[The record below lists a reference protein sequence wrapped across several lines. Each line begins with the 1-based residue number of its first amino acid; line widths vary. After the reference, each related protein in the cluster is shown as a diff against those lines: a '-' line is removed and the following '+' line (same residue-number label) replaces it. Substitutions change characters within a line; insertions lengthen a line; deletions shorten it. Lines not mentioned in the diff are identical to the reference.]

1 MFTATQGLIGEPVRA
16 TQNAMS
22 HSRAA
27 LRGRGTVSTFE
38 MRLLARAA
46 SVATI
51 FLDVERDARAE
62 SHARAAEDAAFG
74 EAREERDRA
83 KRGRGEA
90 RLFVFKKNGF
100 EGKNK

>member
-38 MRLLARAA
+38 MWLLARAA
-46 SVATI
+46 FVAII
-51 FLDVERDARAE
+51 FLGAEYGARAE
-62 SHARAAEDAAFG
+62 SHAREAEDAAFG
-74 EAREERDRA
+74 EARKERDRA
-83 KRGRGEA
+83 KERTR
-90 RLFVFKKNGF
+90 
-100 EGKNK
+100 